1 MSVKFAEDLE
11 KLYAMWQSRA
21 PNIPISLNAFNTFK
35 QHSRLIHFCHTPLLF
50 LPAWRLQSAATRDHS
65 LTPQS
70 SHLSSNVHQQLPQ
83 AAQSKQEATNAI
95 KWHQELCKTMLSEYK
110 QYLQILG
117 FNPIQVES
125 PRKTFVRISH
135 FAIFVIFAIYDVT
148 RRINVLHFYCRDEDV
163 QQQTYYLKKSML
175 GGILLFEVHLSQPF
189 FIVKLH
195 IIECNRLQTKTSSG
209 MVNQVRQI

>member
-1 MSVKFAEDLE
+1 MSEIFAEDLE

-70 SHLSSNVHQQLPQ
+70 SHLSANVHQQSPQ
-83 AAQSKQEATNAI
+83 VITQSRHEATNAIMI
-95 KWHQELCKTMLSEYK
+95 KWHQELCKSMLSEYK

-135 FAIFVIFAIYDVT
+135 HWIYIEREYDV
-148 RRINVLHFYCRDEDV
+148 
-163 QQQTYYLKKSML
+163 M
-175 GGILLFEVHLSQPF
+175 
-189 FIVKLH
+189 
-195 IIECNRLQTKTSSG
+195 
-209 MVNQVRQI
+209 